1 MSFTS
6 LFFAEEKTHDNKD
19 REELLQD
26 LDDLE
31 FQMFRM
37 KENMRKI
44 AKKWQIIGIDQTKDD
59 TWVVVYTNYDNNS
72 VKIMLND
79 CESSYRGMWDFSIQ
93 ATYQNDETIFIG
105 DIKGPENKGYGSIC
119 MNYLKEVAKE
129 QNIQYITGDIAKRDW
144 DHVERLVHFYE
155 KHRFQVKIN
164 EEHKSGEIVW
174 QPYN

>member
-6 LFFAEEKTHDNKD
+6 FFLAEEETYDNKD
-19 REELLQD
+19 RDELQQD

-59 TWVVVYTNYDNNS
+59 TWVVVYTNHDNNS
-72 VKIMLND
+72 LKIMLND

-93 ATYQNDETIFIG
+93 ATYKNEETIFIG

-119 MNYLKEVAKE
+119 MNYLKEFAKQ
-129 QNIQYITGDIAKRDW
+129 QNIQYITGNIAKRDW

-164 EEHKSGEIVW
+164 EEYKSGEIVW